1 MTKSRGINTPKHQWT
16 PEQDQFLSAQ
26 YPHKRAEDVA
36 AALGIRLNAVYRR
49 AKHLGL
55 SKSED
60 FKNSAASGRLNGV
73 QGTATRFASGH
84 VPWTKGQKG
93 IHLSPD
99 TEFKKG
105 MRPVNY
111 MEVGAEKMHMGYV
124 WVKVAEGGWPA
135 AWRPKHHVIWE
146 RTHGVAP
153 PPTHLLSFRDRD
165 RFNFAVENL
174 ELISRSDWIRRHTR
188 HNLPKEIADLMALQG
203 ALTRQINKR
212 SKAHG
217 Q

>member
-16 PEQDQFLSAQ
+16 PEQDAVLRNQ
-26 YPHKRAEDVA
+26 YPNARAADVA
-36 AALGIRLNAVYRR
+36 AALGIRLTILYAR
-49 AKHLGL
+49 AKRLGL
-55 SKSED
+55 TKSEA
-60 FKNSAASGRLNGV
+60 FKNSSASGRLDGV
-73 QGTATRFASGH
+73 RGATTRFASGH

-93 IHLSPD
+93 IHFSPD

-105 MRPVNY
+105 ERPVNY
-111 MEVGAEKMHMGYV
+111 MPVGAEKMHMGYV
-124 WVKVAEGGWPA
+124 WLKIADGGWPE

-146 RTHGVAP
+146 RAHGAAP
-153 PPTHLLSFRDRD
+153 PGTHLLSFRDRD
-165 RFNFAVENL
+165 RDNFALDNL
-174 ELISRSDWIRRHTR
+174 ELISKADWMRRHTR

-212 SKAHG
+212 SKAHE